1 MGVLPNLIS
10 AREALFA
17 YVNSPVCDMRKL
29 RAIRQMDRS
38 TPGSMDR
45 GIGGPDFATSWSAA
59 EPSRKVG
66 PTSRLGLARHNRAA
80 ENS

>member
-29 RAIRQMDRS
+29 RAIRLIDRS
-38 TPGSMDR
+38 
-45 GIGGPDFATSWSAA
+45 
-59 EPSRKVG
+59 SREA
-66 PTSRLGLARHNRAA
+66 SSGLDAL
-80 ENS
+80 